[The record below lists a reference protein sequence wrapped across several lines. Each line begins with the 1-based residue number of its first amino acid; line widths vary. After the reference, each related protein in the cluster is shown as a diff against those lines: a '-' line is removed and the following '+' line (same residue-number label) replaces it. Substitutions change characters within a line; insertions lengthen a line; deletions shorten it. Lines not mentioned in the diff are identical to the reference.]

1 MKKDNNF
8 EGLICPACSCSL
20 DEESIKESLV
30 CVECKA
36 DLQDS
41 KYLDFIE
48 YLVANGIV
56 KDIDFFDMK
65 IYRDEIERL
74 DPTDSEDV
82 DPQDFEKKKDNFS
95 LFVEEVQT
103 VEKDS
108 TEEIDVWEGLEEDWE
123 EFNLRNQGDNEDP
136 LLKKREKGRRGRKKK
151 NSE

>member
-1 MKKDNNF
+1 MKKDMEF
-8 EGLICPACSCSL
+8 EGLICPACSCAL
-20 DEESIKESLV
+20 DEDAIKESLV

-74 DPTDSEDV
+74 DPTDAEDV

-123 EFNLRNQGDNEDP
+123 ELNLRNQGDDEDP
-136 LLKKREKGRRGRKKK
+136 LLKKKEKGRRGRKKK
-151 NSE
+151 S

>member
-1 MKKDNNF
+1 MKKDIDF

-20 DEESIKESLV
+20 DEEAIKESLV

-65 IYRDEIERL
+65 IYR
-74 DPTDSEDV
+74 
-82 DPQDFEKKKDNFS
+82 
-95 LFVEEVQT
+95 
-103 VEKDS
+103 
-108 TEEIDVWEGLEEDWE
+108 
-123 EFNLRNQGDNEDP
+123 
-136 LLKKREKGRRGRKKK
+136 
-151 NSE
+151 

>member
-1 MKKDNNF
+1 MKKDIDF

-65 IYRDEIERL
+65 IYRDIYRCIKL
-74 DPTDSEDV
+74 SE
-82 DPQDFEKKKDNFS
+82 
-95 LFVEEVQT
+95 T
-103 VEKDS
+103 
-108 TEEIDVWEGLEEDWE
+108 
-123 EFNLRNQGDNEDP
+123 
-136 LLKKREKGRRGRKKK
+136 LLKRLGVT
-151 NSE
+151 

>member
-1 MKKDNNF
+1 MKKDIDF
-8 EGLICPACSCSL
+8 EGLICPACSSPL
-20 DEESIKESLV
+20 DEELIKESLV
-30 CVECKA
+30 CIHCKA

-103 VEKDS
+103 VEKDT

-123 EFNLRNQGDNEDP
+123 EFNLRNQGDDEDP
-136 LLKKREKGRRGRKKK
+136 LLKKKEKGRRGRKKK
-151 NSE
+151 S

>member
-1 MKKDNNF
+1 MKKEIEF
-8 EGLICPACSCSL
+8 EGLICPACSVSL
-20 DEESIKESLV
+20 DEELLKESLV
-30 CVECKA
+30 CIHCKA

-65 IYRDEIERL
+65 IYRNEIERL

-103 VEKDS
+103 VQKDS
-108 TEEIDVWEGLEEDWE
+108 TEEIDVWKGLEEDWE
-123 EFNLRNQGDNEDP
+123 EFNLRNQGDNENP

-151 NSE
+151 S

>member
-1 MKKDNNF
+1 MKKDMEF
-8 EGLICPACSCSL
+8 EGLICPACSCAL
-20 DEESIKESLV
+20 NEDAIKESLV
-30 CVECKA
+30 CLECKA

-41 KYLDFIE
+41 KYLDFIA

-74 DPTDSEDV
+74 DPTDAEDV

-123 EFNLRNQGDNEDP
+123 EFNLRNQGDDEDP
-136 LLKKREKGRRGRKKK
+136 LLKKKEKGRRGRKKK
-151 NSE
+151 S

>member
-1 MKKDNNF
+1 MKKDIDF

-108 TEEIDVWEGLEEDWE
+108 TEEIDGWEGLEEDWE